1 MRLTIK
7 NPQNSN
13 TYRIQDTKIRQEN
26 GCAFGDAVDRLGEY
40 EDLGTLEELKRY
52 KKEYKKRTYQPR

>member
-26 GCAFGDAVDRLGEY
+26 GCAFGDAVDRLGVY
-40 EDLGTLEELKRY
+40 EDLGTPEEFKRLKNN
-52 KKEYKKRTYQPR
+52 KRESSL

>member
-7 NPQNSN
+7 NPHNSD

-26 GCAFGDAVDRLGEY
+26 GCAFGDAVDRLGVY
-40 EDLGTLEELKRY
+40 EDLGTPEEFQRLKNN
-52 KKEYKKRTYQPR
+52 KRESSL